1 MANLYR
7 VVYRTSGDSLTNAIV
22 AATTED
28 NAWAAV
34 QSNDSTASNLESMD
48 EERANIIIGS

>member
-7 VVYRTSGDSLTNAIV
+7 VVYRTNTDQVTSAVVIASTDQ
-22 AATTED
+22 

-34 QSNDSTASNLESMD
+34 QSSDSTAMAVESMD
-48 EERANIIIGS
+48 EMNANVIVGS